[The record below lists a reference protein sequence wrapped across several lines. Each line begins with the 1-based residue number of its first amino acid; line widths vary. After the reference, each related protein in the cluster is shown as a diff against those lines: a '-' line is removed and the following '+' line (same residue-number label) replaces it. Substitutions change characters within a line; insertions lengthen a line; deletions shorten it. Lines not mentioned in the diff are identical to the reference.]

1 MATPQPQP
9 HAVVVPYPG
18 SGNINPALQLSKL
31 LRRHGV
37 FVTFVITEHNLRRV
51 QAAAAAAE
59 GGAAVANGGGEGFR
73 IETIPDGMLDADR
86 NAQDYDTGL
95 SKATAHHGAAPLR
108 ELVARLR
115 GGGGVPPVTCVL
127 PTSLMSFALE
137 VARELGVPSMV
148 LWGSSAAALMGHM
161 RLRELKQ
168 RGYLPLRLPATQRDF
183 SLSKNLQDESCLTN
197 GHLEKTII
205 DWIPGM
211 PPISL
216 GDVSS
221 FVRTT
226 NADDFGLWFN
236 ITEANNCIKAGAL
249 VINTFEAL
257 EPDVLAALRAE
268 YHRIFTVGPLGT
280 MLRRGHHDVA
290 DEDDDSIDLS
300 LWKQDTEC
308 LTWLDAQDTGSVVYA
323 NFGSLTVLTAA
334 QLAEFA
340 WGLAATRRPF
350 LLVVRDDLVGGG
362 SGGVAALL
370 PEFLSE
376 TAERCRVAAWCPQ
389 ERVLRHGAVGCFVTH
404 CGWNSACEGLA
415 AGVPM
420 VCWPVFADQFTICK
434 YACEVWG
441 VGIRLDE
448 EVRREQVAEH
458 VGEAME
464 SGDIRRCAAR
474 WKAEAEAASCR
485 GGSSCENLLSLV
497 TALGVS
503 SINDLEA

>member
-31 LRRHGV
+31 LRRHGII
-37 FVTFVITEHNLRRV
+37 VTFVITEHNLRSV

-59 GGAAVANGGGEGFR
+59 GGAAAVNGGGEGFR

-86 NAQDYDTGL
+86 DAQDYDTGL

-115 GGGGVPPVTCVL
+115 GGVPPVTCVL

-161 RLRELKQ
+161 RLRELKE
-168 RGYLPLRLPATQRDF
+168 RGYLPL
-183 SLSKNLQDESCLTN
+183 KDESCLTN
-197 GHLEKTII
+197 GHLEKTVI

-226 NADDFGLWFN
+226 DPDDFGLWFN
-236 ITEANNCIKAGAL
+236 ITEANNCTKAGAL

-268 YHRIFTVGPLGT
+268 YPRIYTVGPLGT

-308 LTWLDAQDTGSVVYA
+308 LAWLDAQDTGSVVYA

-350 LLVVRDDLVGGG
+350 LLVLRDDLVTGGN
-362 SGGVAALL
+362 GGMAALP
-370 PEFLSE
+370 PEFLAE
-376 TAERCRVAAWCPQ
+376 TAERCRVATWCPQ

-448 EVRREQVAEH
+448 EVRREQIAGH

-464 SGDIRRCAAR
+464 SEGIRRCAAR
-474 WKAEAEAASCR
+474 WKAEAEAAACR
-485 GGSSCENLLSLV
+485 GGGSSHENLVSLV
-497 TALGVS
+497 RALGVR
-503 SINDLEA
+503 SIDSEA

>member
-1 MATPQPQP
+1 MARP
-9 HAVVVPYPG
+9 HVVVVPYPG

-51 QAAAAAAE
+51 QAATAVSGV
-59 GGAAVANGGGEGFR
+59 GGHEGFR

-86 NAQDYDTGL
+86 DAQDYDVGL
-95 SKATAHHGAAPLR
+95 SRATVHHGAAPLR

-115 GGGGVPPVTCVL
+115 SGGGGVPPVTCVM
-127 PTSLMSFALE
+127 PTSLMSFALD

-148 LWGSSAAALMGHM
+148 LLGFGAAALMAQM
-161 RLRELKQ
+161 RLRELKD
-168 RGYLPLRLPATQRDF
+168 RGYLPL
-183 SLSKNLQDESCLTN
+183 KDESCLTN
-197 GHLEKTII
+197 GYLEKTII

-226 NADDFGLWFN
+226 DPDDFGLWFN
-236 ITEANNCIKAGAL
+236 ITEANNCKNAGAV
-249 VINTFEAL
+249 VINTFDAL

-268 YHRIFTVGPLGT
+268 YPRIYTVGPLGT
-280 MLRRGHHDVA
+280 MLRRGHHDGDKA
-290 DEDDDSIDLS
+290 AADDSGIDLS

-308 LTWLDAQDTGSVVYA
+308 LAWLDAQDPGSVVYA

-350 LLVVRDDLVGGG
+350 LLVVRDDLLTGGG
-362 SGGVAALL
+362 GGVAALP
-370 PEFLSE
+370 PEFLAE
-376 TAERCRVAAWCPQ
+376 TADRCRVATWCPQ
-389 ERVLRHGAVGCFVTH
+389 ERVLRHRAVGCFLTH

-420 VCWPVFADQFTICK
+420 MCWPVFADQFTICK

-441 VGIRLDE
+441 VGLRLDAG
-448 EVRREQVAEH
+448 VRREQVAAH
-458 VGEAME
+458 VGVAMQSE
-464 SGDIRRCAAR
+464 ELGKSATR
-474 WKAEAEAASCR
+474 WKAEAEAATCP
-485 GGSSCENLLSLV
+485 GGSSYENLLGLV
-497 TALGVS
+497 RALGVS
-503 SINDLEA
+503 SIDSEA

>member
-1 MATPQPQP
+1 MATPPQP

-37 FVTFVITEHNLRRV
+37 FITFVVTEHNLRRV
-51 QAAAAAAE
+51 QAA
-59 GGAAVANGGGEGFR
+59 GAAVSDGGREGFR

-86 NAQDYDTGL
+86 DAQDYDTGL
-95 SKATAHHGAAPLR
+95 SKATVHHGAAPLR

-115 GGGGVPPVTCVL
+115 AGVPPVTCVL

-161 RLRELKQ
+161 RLRELKE
-168 RGYLPLRLPATQRDF
+168 RGYLPL
-183 SLSKNLQDESCLTN
+183 KDESCLTN

-226 NADDFGLWFN
+226 DADDFGLWFN
-236 ITEANNCIKAGAL
+236 ITEANNCKNAGAL
-249 VINTFEAL
+249 VINIFDAL

-268 YHRIFTVGPLGT
+268 YPRIYTVGPLGNQ
-280 MLRRGHHDVA
+280 LRRGHHAGD
-290 DEDDDSIDLS
+290 DDDDSIDLS

-308 LTWLDAQDTGSVVYA
+308 LAWLDAQELGSVVYA
-323 NFGSLTVLTAA
+323 NFGSLTVLTTT

-362 SGGVAALL
+362 GGGVSALP
-370 PEFLSE
+370 PEFLAE
-376 TAERCRVAAWCPQ
+376 TAERCRVATWCPQ

-420 VCWPVFADQFTICK
+420 VCWPVFADEFTICK

-448 EVRREQVAEH
+448 EVSREQVAGH
-458 VGEAME
+458 VGEVME
-464 SGDIRRCAAR
+464 SEGIRRNAAR
-474 WKAEAEAASCR
+474 WKAEAEAAAGR
-485 GGSSCENLLSLV
+485 GGSSHKNLLSLV

-503 SINDLEA
+503 